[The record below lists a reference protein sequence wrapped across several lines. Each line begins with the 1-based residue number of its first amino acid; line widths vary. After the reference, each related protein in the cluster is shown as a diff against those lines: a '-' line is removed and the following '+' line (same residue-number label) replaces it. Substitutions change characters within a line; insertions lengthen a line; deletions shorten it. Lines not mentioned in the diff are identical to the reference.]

1 MDSLGR
7 FFCARPAQ
15 LQELPMMR
23 TLARLCAG
31 TLMLGA
37 CKIPTGGHHGGGN
50 GGGGGGG
57 GSGLASVTVTPPN
70 ACLPV
75 GQTVQF
81 TATARDSAG
90 AVLPGKTVTWRT
102 SDGTVATVDPSGLA
116 TGVAKGSAIISATLN
131 GASGTAGIAM
141 QTGTATASL
150 RFLRFRLAVGDS
162 GAMLQ
167 FDGV

>member
-7 FFCARPAQ
+7 FFYARRAPP
-15 LQELPMMR
+15 QELLMTR
-23 TLARLCAG
+23 TLARLCVATG
-31 TLMLGA
+31 LILGA

-50 GGGGGGG
+50 GGGGGG
-57 GSGLASVTVTPPN
+57 SGLASLTVPPPD

-102 SDGTVATVDPSGLA
+102 SD
-116 TGVAKGSAIISATLN
+116 
-131 GASGTAGIAM
+131 
-141 QTGTATASL
+141 
-150 RFLRFRLAVGDS
+150 
-162 GAMLQ
+162 
-167 FDGV
+167 